1 MRFRAGVFTT
11 RGEELDL
18 VVSSGGSR
26 TDSEV
31 LKNPETEWMGAHS
44 VKAVVGRGILRIF
57 SEHNF
62 ILAKGR

>member
-26 TDSEV
+26 ADSEI
-31 LKNPETEWMGAHS
+31 LKNPETEWVRAQS
-44 VKAVVGRGILRIF
+44 VKAVAGRGFLRIF

-62 ILAKGR
+62 ILANGR